1 MLMFLT
7 CVMSCCARY
16 NYRLDVCPSVCL
28 SHAVIVSKRLN
39 LSSNCLC
46 CLVAPWLSSFLRSK
60 LFPGIPMQGVYEKV
74 AISEQYLAIARKQLK
89 IDGYMLRCFWPALNL
104 LSIHVNLPRLS
115 QGRTQGRPKCAET
128 DARSVGDSHP
138 SCFFL
143 VRRSTLLFRMISI
156 VQF

>member
-16 NYRLDVCPSVCL
+16 SYRLDVCPSVCL

-74 AISEQYLAIARKQLK
+74 AISDQYLAIARKRLK
-89 IDGYMLRCFWPALNL
+89 IDGYIQRSVWPASNS

-138 SCFFL
+138 SCFLCINIFT
-143 VRRSTLLFRMISI
+143 SLFIRYI
-156 VQF
+156 